1 MKRNPAQ
8 PGLFDA
14 QEFPLLFAPEQAD
27 GAPVTD
33 PDYAPQARGA
43 SVTLDGKPAKIIGGP
58 SARYATIE
66 PLDVDAEPIRCCWDI
81 VQDVLDN
88 HDGRFQRT
96 DDDTDE

>member
-1 MKRNPAQ
+1 MKRNRSQ

-27 GAPVTD
+27 EAPSAN
-33 PDYAPQARGA
+33 PSYPPQARGA

-81 VQDVLDN
+81 VQYVLDN
-88 HDGRFQRT
+88 HEGRFQRA
-96 DDDTDE
+96 DDDTDD

>member
-14 QEFPLLFAPEQAD
+14 QDFPLLIAPEQAD
-27 GAPVTD
+27 ALPANS
-33 PDYAPQARGA
+33 DYAPQARGA

-66 PLDVDAEPIRCCWDI
+66 PLDVDAEPIRCRWD
-81 VQDVLDN
+81 VVRDVLDN
-88 HDGRFQRT
+88 FDGAFVRE
-96 DDDTDE
+96 DDDTD